1 VRLLT
6 GCAVLIVAL
15 AAAATST
22 PTGAQTSPQARDP
35 WTSVIL
41 LSVADPEKGYAMAY
55 YGTAWFIGS
64 DGLAIT
70 ASHVV
75 WHYIQEPGRYVL
87 IALWGDEAYRADL
100 VCAYP
105 LGDDPPR
112 YDSTF
117 FRDIA
122 EVRLTPWDGPA
133 DRVVFL
139 RGNPDLTF
147 PMHRG
152 PLPAIPTLPVAAR
165 ATSAGRVIV
174 PGYGRVS
181 GPLRLHVVRGLV
193 AQSFDSTNGAPM
205 LRLSLSQPILPG
217 DSGAPIVNSAG
228 EVIGVTT
235 KIGWEPGAAFGVA
248 ASALR
253 HPCQ

>member
-1 VRLLT
+1 
-6 GCAVLIVAL
+6 VAL
-15 AAAATST
+15 AVATT
-22 PTGAQTSPQARDP
+22 NEPIGAQTNPQARDT
-35 WTSVIL
+35 WTSVL
-41 LSVADPEKGYAMAY
+41 LVSVADPQKGYAMVY

-64 DGLAIT
+64 DGRAIT

-75 WHYIQEPGRYVL
+75 WRYLREPGRYVL
-87 IALWGDEAYRADL
+87 IGLWGGEAYRADL

-105 LGDDPPR
+105 LGDNSPR

-117 FRDIA
+117 YRDVA
-122 EVRLTPWDGPA
+122 EIRLKPWDGPA
-133 DRVVFL
+133 DRFVFL

-152 PLPAIPTLPVAAR
+152 PLPAIPAMSVAEGA
-165 ATSAGRVIV
+165 APMGRVTV

-193 AQSFDSTNGAPM
+193 AQSFDSQDGAPM
-205 LRLSLSQPILPG
+205 LRLSLSQPVLPG

-253 HPCQ
+253 RPCQ